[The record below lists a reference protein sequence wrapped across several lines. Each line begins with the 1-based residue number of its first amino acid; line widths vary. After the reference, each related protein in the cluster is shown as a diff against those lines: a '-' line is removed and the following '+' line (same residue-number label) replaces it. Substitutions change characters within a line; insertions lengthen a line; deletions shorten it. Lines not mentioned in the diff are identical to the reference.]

1 MVLFLRFRLHRARD
15 GVAGGRGVPGHSRPA
30 EKYSRSKCWWPAS
43 GINIFGTLPNWH
55 TGQVIWEPFFWSW
68 SWFWSRQATTD
79 ASSRRWCCVKDDDGD
94 DGTGCDERRCYSR
107 SCSVSIQT
115 VGVVAGTSSVLPCP
129 RTGRRPGYAW
139 TVVGCGPGREGVLTS
154 RVSLR
159 FPALCSGFEETR
171 TT

>member
-1 MVLFLRFRLHRARD
+1 MAWLAG
-15 GVAGGRGVPGHSRPA
+15 GVYQDTLGRPRNIRVPNAGGRPVVL
-30 EKYSRSKCWWPAS
+30 
-43 GINIFGTLPNWH
+43 IFLVLCQTGTQGKLF
-55 TGQVIWEPFFWSW
+55 GSLFFWSW

-79 ASSRRWCCVKDDDGD
+79 ASSRRWCCVKDDEGD

-115 VGVVAGTSSVLPCP
+115 VVVVAGTSSVLPCP

-139 TVVGCGPGREGVLTS
+139 TVVGCGPGRGGVLTS